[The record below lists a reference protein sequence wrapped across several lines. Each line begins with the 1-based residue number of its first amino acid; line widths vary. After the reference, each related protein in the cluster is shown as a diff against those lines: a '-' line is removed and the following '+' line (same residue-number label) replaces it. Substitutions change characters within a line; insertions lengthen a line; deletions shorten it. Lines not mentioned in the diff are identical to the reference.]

1 MRPALP
7 WAFSCSSA
15 MTRWVLPLPGPPIKT
30 TLCACSANER
40 LASCLIKAWPTLMPL
55 RTPYSR
61 VGRSASGSSLVCTIF
76 NWARPRDLSH
86 HARFGLH
93 HETFYKHVEALS
105 MTPFSARALDR
116 SLTGVIMGM
125 MRLMDEHLNANLK
138 VGEVQDAG
146 PV

>member
-15 MTRWVLPLPGPPIKT
+15 MARWVLHLPGPPIKT
-30 TLCACSANER
+30 TLCDCSANER
-40 LASCLIKAWPTLMPL
+40 LASCLIKAWSTLVPL
-55 RTPYSR
+55 RTPCSR
-61 VGRSASGSSLVCTIF
+61 VGRSASGPCLVSTIV

-86 HARFGLH
+86 YARFGLY
-93 HETFYKHVEALS
+93 HETFYKHAEALS

-116 SLTGVIMGM
+116 GLTGVIMGM
-125 MRLMDEHLNANLK
+125 MRLMDEQLNANLK
-138 VGEVQDAG
+138 AREVQDTG